1 MPYAAAAKLPKAA
14 AAAKVPKV
22 AKSNEDVVDKRPSS
36 YNVQYTPSRLNK
48 TSEKTKI
55 KAQIK
60 DKISKA
66 IRSVKT
72 FINRASSSTPSSSK
86 ILKKLN
92 DLEEKK
98 LDNLQ
103 NDMIKIVEETAI
115 EDVVVTS
122 EDNASNND
130 ILTLF
135 GDVFKNI
142 TIELHNVIGNTEQTR
157 ELLEEPKNEGIQKKV
172 LSKELQELQELQG
185 NEEQKEPNISSLNA
199 ILEAVADNFYD
210 PNNKKMLKKDLLFTT
225 NISKDGQSTFTIR
238 AVSLGISINY
248 TTMKEFFD
256 KIASRIDFALNLC
269 WFIGCPENLVA
280 ELKTFKSLHANYNKN
295 PRKVFSIFKKIIKI
309 YLDSEKN
316 KPKPRTYP
324 IINSNG
330 KRSITKRTTE
340 IPETLTSLLQSS
352 ASSEGGYK
360 RMVKKAKKIGK
371 YNGKYLKIVKSAKF
385 NYKRKAVGYPL

>member
-1 MPYAAAAKLPKAA
+1 MPYAAAAKLPKAAAA

-72 FINRASSSTPSSSK
+72 FINCSSSSTPSSSK

-157 ELLEEPKNEGIQKKV
+157 EILEEPKNEGIQEKV
-172 LSKELQELQELQG
+172 LSKELQG
-185 NEEQKEPNISSLNA
+185 NEELKELKEPNISSLNA

-210 PNNKKMLKKDLLFTT
+210 PDNKKTLKKDLSFTT

-330 KRSITKRTTE
+330 KRSITKRTLE
-340 IPETLTSLLQSS
+340 IPEALTSLLQSS
-352 ASSEGGYK
+352 VSSEGGYK

>member
-1 MPYAAAAKLPKAA
+1 MPYAAAAKLPKAV
-14 AAAKVPKV
+14 AAAKLPKV

-36 YNVQYTPSRLNK
+36 YNVQYTPSRLNR

-55 KAQIK
+55 KVQIK
-60 DKISKA
+60 EKISNA
-66 IRSVKT
+66 ISSVKR
-72 FINRASSSTPSSSK
+72 FINSVSSSSNPSNSK
-86 ILKKLN
+86 ILKRLN

-103 NDMIKIVEETAI
+103 NDMIKIVDETAI
-115 EDVVVTS
+115 EDVAVTI
-122 EDNASNND
+122 EDTASNND
-130 ILTLF
+130 ILTSF

-157 ELLEEPKNEGIQKKV
+157 EILEEPKNEGKQEKV
-172 LSKELQELQELQG
+172 LLSKELKG
-185 NEEQKEPNISSLNA
+185 NEELKEPNISSLNA

-210 PNNKKMLKKDLLFTT
+210 PNNKKILKKDISFTT
-225 NISKDGQSTFTIR
+225 NISKDGQPTFTIR
-238 AVSLGISINY
+238 AVSLGISVNY
-248 TTMKEFFD
+248 TIIKEFFD
-256 KIASRIDFALNLC
+256 KIVSRIDFALNLC

-280 ELKTFKSLHANYNKN
+280 ELKTFKSLHANYDKN

-324 IINSNG
+324 IINSDG

-340 IPETLTSLLQSS
+340 IPVALTSLLQSS

-360 RMVKKAKKIGK
+360 RIVKKAKKIGK
-371 YNGKYLKIVKSAKF
+371 YNGKYLKRLEIAKL
-385 NYKRKAVGYPL
+385 NYKRKAAGYPL